1 MAKRWISAL
10 QIATIAWLDGL
21 GVVAA
26 ALVVLDVVEVAAADL
41 LLVVE
46 LLLVVVL
53 LVVVLVG
60 VLLLLLV
67 VEVLLVVFAVLVE
80 LGVLDVDDVLELPP
94 QAATSTPLTTAPISS
109 RYSLRVID

>member
-1 MAKRWISAL
+1 M
-10 QIATIAWLDGL
+10 QIATIAWLDAL

-26 ALVVLDVVEVAAADL
+26 PLVVLDVVEVAAAVL

-46 LLLVVVL
+46 LLLVVLL

-60 VLLLLLV
+60 VLLVLLLV

-94 QAATSTPLTTAPISS
+94 QAASSTPLTTAPISS